1 MSRHRFRYPVR
12 LSTSRGNRTGRDE
25 KEFGIHRGKPARF
38 PKPSTEIS
46 APTCGR
52 MPTDFAAMWNRGE
65 PYTPSRST
73 KAMAGNSSSFA
84 RDTKSSGREAPS
96 RKLNADEE
104 CSSTYFNRRF
114 LPPTSASLQGPCRR
128 DTAPSL
134 LHFPG
139 DFPVRLSDVA
149 SAPRCPIHRAPTRF
163 PTTSRLSFSTVRRTP
178 GFACA
183 LLRNRATPALLP
195 EAPQPPE
202 AEAGK
207 FASRRLFVSP

>member
-25 KEFGIHRGKPARF
+25 KEFGIHEGKPARF

-46 APTCGR
+46 APTCAR

-73 KAMAGNSSSFA
+73 KPIAGNSSSFA
-84 RDTKSSGREAPS
+84 RDTRSSGREAPS
-96 RKLNADEE
+96 RKLNADAE

-114 LPPTSASLQGPCRR
+114 LPRTSASLANPCRR
-128 DTAPSL
+128 DTARSL

-139 DFPVRLSDVA
+139 YFPVELSDA
-149 SAPRCPIHRAPTRF
+149 TSAPQYPIHRAPTRF
-163 PTTSRLSFSTVRRTP
+163 RTTSRLSFSTVRQTP
-178 GFACA
+178 GFVCA
-183 LLRNRATPALLP
+183 PRRNRETPAFLP
-195 EAPQPPE
+195 ETRYSPV
-202 AEAGK
+202 AEAGR
-207 FASRRLFVSP
+207 FASLR